1 MNYPDLIW
9 HLVEMLLQKDT
20 NQETDTVSN
29 NSKLNDQKQ
38 DEAQLAEKRKYSSTT
53 MLYFLFLHK
62 K

>member
-9 HLVEMLLQKDT
+9 RLVEMLLQKET

-38 DEAQLAEKRKYSSTT
+38 DEAQLAEKKKVQ
-53 MLYFLFLHK
+53 LYHNAILSFFT
-62 K
+62 

>member
-29 NSKLNDQKQ
+29 NSKLNNQKQ
-38 DEAQLAEKRKYSSTT
+38 DEA
-53 MLYFLFLHK
+53 
-62 K
+62 